1 MLCLGTALGAW
12 RRISV
17 FSLPPPHQKKTLLK
31 TKGFYLVNTR
41 LAPSPMQCPELLG
54 AARGMGGEF
63 ASLFLCKRLGWR
75 QLLLSL
81 RAFPYSLCLCFEG
94 LLKMVREMR

>member
-17 FSLPPPHQKKTLLK
+17 FSLPPPPQKNLLK

-41 LAPSPMQCPELLG
+41 MASSPMQCPELLG

-63 ASLFLCKRLGWR
+63 ASLFLCKRLGCC

-94 LLKMVREMR
+94 LLKMVREVR